1 MLAAVIWPV
10 YGSTNT
16 TRVTKN
22 ILCNSNFFEFLIV
35 QQILISINF
44 TVCSMM
50 LRKHRP
56 EQHHKKKV
64 SAIVEAHC
72 VIKLGRYYPTD
83 HETTSKKP
91 LFVRK
96 YTILLGGASYMYI
109 LSYL

>member
-1 MLAAVIWPV
+1 VLNDA
-10 YGSTNT
+10 SETQ
-16 TRVTKN
+16 TRAT
-22 ILCNSNFFEFLIV
+22 S
-35 QQILISINF
+35 Q
-44 TVCSMM
+44 
-50 LRKHRP
+50 
-56 EQHHKKKV
+56 KKD